1 MFRARC
7 SGCYVGSACRGR
19 IVVKLGSGALRWGW
33 MQSMGPS
40 FSNHI
45 SKNHW
50 LLLQTSSM
58 GMIMI
63 YYDTHFFQENIHQF
77 SIFTGAVL
85 GSAEHLNRYGSPWGE
100 CCRVARIPATLLRR
114 LKGRS
119 QVVVQP
125 R

>member
-19 IVVKLGSGALRWGW
+19 IVVKPGSGALRWGW

-63 YYDTHFFQENIHQF
+63 PIFFKKTSFNFPFLLGQF
-77 SIFTGAVL
+77 SGQLSILTGTVPHGGSFAVWP
-85 GSAEHLNRYGSPWGE
+85 GSP
-100 CCRVARIPATLLRR
+100 RR
-114 LKGRS
+114 CDA
-119 QVVVQP
+119 V
-125 R
+125 